1 MFKPQRHF
9 TSSDKGILWNLS
21 SQLWVLKKCKFVCM
35 HEQRI
40 LFWFIF
46 MDLACYRAQIATMVK
61 HKQNHQSNQKS
72 QDDSKGANEAQTLK
86 CFA

>member
-1 MFKPQRHF
+1 
-9 TSSDKGILWNLS
+9 
-21 SQLWVLKKCKFVCM
+21 
-35 HEQRI
+35 
-40 LFWFIF
+40 